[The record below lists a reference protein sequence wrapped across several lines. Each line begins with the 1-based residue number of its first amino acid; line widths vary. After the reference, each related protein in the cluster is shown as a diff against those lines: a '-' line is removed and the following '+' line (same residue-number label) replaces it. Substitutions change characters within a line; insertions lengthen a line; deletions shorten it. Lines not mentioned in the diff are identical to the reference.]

1 MNQILKPSIN
11 KKDLINCEFCDKPL
25 YRKII
30 EWTLY
35 GDERVINL
43 DYERCN
49 CIEAQKYWNEYDIKV
64 AKLIEE
70 EKKLKMMQEFSRK
83 VEKIIK
89 NSKMSKR
96 NLNYKFENFEINNNN
111 RKTYQ
116 NLKDYSQKLVNNIE
130 KKGVILVGDNGVG
143 KTHLACSI
151 ANELIKNGIPVIY
164 GTLINLLAELRNSYD
179 VDNNISEM
187 EIIKLYKNVEL
198 LIIDDVGKEKPS
210 EWGLEKLFTIINSR
224 YENNLPVIITT
235 NYNQE
240 SLVKRLCM
248 NGEIETAKSIISR
261 LYEMCYLVKIDD
273 IDHRIKRKKLANA
286 GTNAN

>member
-1 MNQILKPSIN
+1 MNQILKPSIDKYNFIECEYCKN
-11 KKDLINCEFCDKPL
+11 KL
-25 YRKII
+25 YRKTI
-30 EWTLY
+30 EWELY
-35 GDERVINL
+35 GTKRTITL

-49 CIEAQKYWNEYDIKV
+49 CNNSQAYWNEYDLK
-64 AKLIEE
+64 KLRMLEE
-70 EKKLKMMQEFSRK
+70 EKKLELMQEFSSK

-96 NLNYKFENFEINNNN
+96 NLNCKFDNFETNNSN
-111 RKTYQ
+111 KQ
-116 NLKDYSQKLVNNIE
+116 VFDNLKNYSEKLIKCIE
-130 KKGVILVGDNGVG
+130 KKGLILAGNNGVG

-151 ANELIKNGIPVIY
+151 ANKLIENGIPVIY

-179 VDNNISEM
+179 TENNISEM
-187 EIIKLYKNVEL
+187 EIIKLYENVDL
-198 LIIDDVGKEKPS
+198 LIIDDLGKEKPS

-235 NYNQE
+235 NYNQN
-240 SLVKRLCM
+240 SLLERLSL

-273 IDHRIKRKKLANA
+273 IDHRIKKKKVSNC
-286 GTNAN
+286 GNNN